1 MMINKLNKKAKMKKI
16 LLFLFCFSA
25 HTNLY
30 VLFSHALKIMEWDF
44 MRKFLQKRFSYIV
57 YPPFNF
63 SSPYF

>member
-30 VLFSHALKIMEWDF
+30 VLFPFTAGDD
-44 MRKFLQKRFSYIV
+44 IV
-57 YPPFNF
+57 NIPKNIAITPPITN
-63 SSPYF
+63 